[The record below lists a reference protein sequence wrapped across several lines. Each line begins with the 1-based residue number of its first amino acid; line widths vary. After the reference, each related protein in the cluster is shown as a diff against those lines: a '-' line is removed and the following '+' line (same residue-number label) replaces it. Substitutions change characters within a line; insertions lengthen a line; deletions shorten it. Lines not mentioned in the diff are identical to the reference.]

1 MFHKIERIVPL
12 QDYKLSISFSE
23 GITKMYDVKK
33 CIDVIEKFKIFI
45 DHPQEFYNVS
55 VDIGG
60 NGVVWNGGL
69 DLSSEE
75 LWENGI

>member
-1 MFHKIERIVPL
+1 
-12 QDYKLSISFSE
+12 
-23 GITKMYDVKK
+23 MYDVKK

-45 DHPQEFYNVS
+45 DNPQEFYNVS

-60 NGVVWNGGL
+60 NGVVWNDDL

>member
-1 MFHKIERIVPL
+1 
-12 QDYKLSISFSE
+12 
-23 GITKMYDVKK
+23 MYDVKK

-60 NGVVWNGGL
+60 NGVVWNDDL